1 MNDRD
6 GFRVLTQHRWLAVGC
21 VVEWQ
26 QMGRVEE
33 EQQGEKQKVS
43 VKNEKDRPLGD
54 LLPW

>member
-33 EQQGEKQKVS
+33 EQQGETQKVS
-43 VKNEKDRPLGD
+43 VKNE
-54 LLPW
+54 